1 MQADTA
7 APIQS
12 APQQY
17 STPPSSYAA
26 PVAQQT
32 AAQSPVATTSQ
43 WVAPYQQSQ
52 APAPQMQAQIS
63 AAPYAPIQSYQPAQ
77 PTAENPYKE
86 AFNRVVS
93 LLSSPVQFPFQGQQ
107 SAPTQG
113 IDPASFSSQQS
124 VGYSN
129 NSAAPTYPSSQGY
142 SPNSS
147 PTSQEITTQQLLAN
161 GVSPESL
168 EILDHFGADAPAVL
182 NNYACTVEDALIA
195 RYEQLTESVALLQEL
210 AQEHQAYETILTDP
224 DVLADYTCEF
234 FGPNGPYPVQDAQA
248 QPQEMAYAPQEA
260 AMTVPVAAAPQQF
273 ERQNM
278 PVPPS
283 PQLDMDASNFWNNF
297 GAVADRDPAN
307 AWRYLSQA
315 QRNPGVFRQKL
326 LVME

>member
-12 APQQY
+12 VPQQY

-32 AAQSPVATTSQ
+32 AAQAPVATTSQ
-43 WVAPYQQSQ
+43 WVAPYQAAQ

-63 AAPYAPIQSYQPAQ
+63 AAPYAPIQSYQPSQ

-129 NSAAPTYPSSQGY
+129 NSAAPIYPSSQGY

-147 PTSQEITTQQLLAN
+147 QTSQEITTQQLLAN
-161 GVSPESL
+161 GVSPQSL
-168 EILDHFGADAPAVL
+168 EVIDHFGADAPAVL
-182 NNYACTVEDALIA
+182 NEYACTVEDALIA
-195 RYEQLTESVALLQEL
+195 RYEQLTEAVQLLEEL
-210 AQEHQAYETILTDP
+210 AQEHQAYERILTDP

-234 FGPNGPYPVQDAQA
+234 FGENGPYPVKDEQPAYGYQEQQA
-248 QPQEMAYAPQEA
+248 YPEQEYYNPSL
-260 AMTVPVAAAPQQF
+260 
-273 ERQNM
+273 ERANM

-283 PQLDMDASNFWNNF
+283 PQLDMDSQNFWDNF
-297 GAVADRDPAN
+297 GNVAERDPAN

-326 LVME
+326 LVMD

>member
-12 APQQY
+12 VPQQY

-32 AAQSPVATTSQ
+32 AAQAPIATTSQ
-43 WVAPYQQSQ
+43 WVAPYQPAQ

-113 IDPASFSSQQS
+113 IDPASFSSQQTGTFS
-124 VGYSN
+124 S
-129 NSAAPTYPSSQGY
+129 NSAAPIYPSSQGY
-142 SPNSS
+142 SPSYS

-161 GVSPESL
+161 GVSPQSL
-168 EILDHFGADAPAVL
+168 EVIDHFGADAPAVL
-182 NNYACTVEDALIA
+182 NDYACTVEDALIA
-195 RYEQLTESVALLQEL
+195 RYEQLTEAVQLLEEL
-210 AQEHQAYETILTDP
+210 AQEHQAYERILTDP
-224 DVLADYTCEF
+224 DILADYTCEF
-234 FGPNGPYPVQDAQA
+234 FGENGPYPVQENQLAYGEQQA
-248 QPQEMAYAPQEA
+248 YVEPEYYTPNL
-260 AMTVPVAAAPQQF
+260 
-273 ERQNM
+273 ERANM

-283 PQLDMDASNFWNNF
+283 PQLDMDSRNFWDNF
-297 GAVADRDPAN
+297 GTVAERDPAN